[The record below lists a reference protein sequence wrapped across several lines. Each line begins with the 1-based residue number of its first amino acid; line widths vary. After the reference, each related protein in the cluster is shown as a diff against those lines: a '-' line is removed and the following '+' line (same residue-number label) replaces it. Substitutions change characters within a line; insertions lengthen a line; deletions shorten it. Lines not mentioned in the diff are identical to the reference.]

1 MLISDI
7 ELLWLFVC
15 TLLVLFMQV
24 GFLLLENGQVRRKN
38 SVNIAMKN
46 LADLALSLIL
56 FWAFG
61 FALIFSEW
69 QFASLH
75 GWLFFTGSHAA
86 LDLNFLYQMMFAGTA
101 ATIVSGAV
109 AERMMFR
116 GYLLL
121 VLVMAALI
129 YPVVAHWVWAGSLV
143 SVSPAPGWLAAMGY
157 VDLAGATVVHAVGGW
172 VALAAVLVI
181 GPRTGRFAA
190 GIEPLKGQNQPLAAV
205 GVMILFIGWV
215 GFNGGSVT
223 GFGEVTVKVVSNTLL
238 AGLAGATSG
247 LLWSWWY
254 KGSPQLLPALNGLL
268 AGLVSVTAMAHA
280 VYFAEVVMVAVIG
293 ALVTN
298 WAAVLLARRG
308 VDDVVGAV
316 SVHAIA
322 GSWGALAVALFADP
336 MLLATGL
343 GFWQQLGVQ
352 GLGVLVIA
360 VWSFGLAYLLL
371 GWLHRL
377 WPMRV
382 LIVAERAGLDYD
394 EHGERS
400 GSADLLRSMEART
413 SVKAADAV
421 VAMDPLSDLAEIA
434 AQYNDLLDEAN
445 LARQQLMQ
453 ANRHLEAR
461 VQERTASLSEEIER
475 REIIQRDLEKAKQ
488 QALQAATA
496 KTEFLATMSH
506 EIRTPMN
513 GMVGMLEV
521 LKQSPLTREQR
532 ELLQV
537 ATGSSEALLQIIDD
551 ILDYSK
557 IEAGQ
562 LQLEN
567 VPFSPYK
574 LVDQVARLLT
584 SKVRDKGLEL
594 VLDVGAEVPD
604 KVMGDPLRWQQVL
617 VNLIGNSVKF
627 TEQGHILVQVRARS
641 LADAQVE
648 LHLRVS
654 DTGVGIDKKTQ
665 RSLFEPFVQAD
676 SSTTRRYGG
685 TGLGLSICR
694 RLVAMMG
701 GNIGVNSEFGHGAE
715 FWVRVN
721 TQMAAVARQVDVDL
735 AGLTILL
742 IDDNKASQVVLAN
755 HLRWAGAEVIGWS
768 SGERSLAN
776 LRDNPALPFDLALV
790 DQEMGDMTGLDLA
803 KALGAVKGWEQK
815 PALLM
820 TSYDMLGIEQVAIK
834 LGYLGCLQKPLLRG
848 RLLRAV
854 GQAVGRLEAGCVEP
868 ELQSGNLRYRAVD
881 EERAEARGALILV
894 AEDNP
899 VNALVIETMMQ
910 QLGFIVHIVGNGREA
925 WNELQKRTYG
935 LLITDCH
942 MPVLDGYQLAQ
953 KVRRQEA
960 HQGWYLPIIA
970 LTASAMESDARRCAE
985 VGMDD
990 YLTKPVTLQALNDM
1004 VVKHLP
1010 VVDELREL
1018 TGQQLS
1024 PSEGVDSV
1032 AAADLI
1038 DEAMIRLTFGG
1049 DQAIMVEMLQLFI
1062 DTTRPLVQSAHG
1074 AMLQEQWQ
1082 EAASMVHQ
1090 MVGAAG
1096 TAGARQLADDGRLI
1110 EVLLRDEDW
1119 PMAAVAIQKLPRTFD
1134 DTCEALRALM

>member
-1 MLISDI
+1 M
-7 ELLWLFVC
+7 FVC

-61 FALIFSEW
+61 FALIFAPW
-69 QFASLH
+69 QWVELQS
-75 GWLFFTGSHAA
+75 WLFFTGSNAA
-86 LDLNFLYQMMFAGTA
+86 LDLTFLYQMMFAGTA

-121 VLVMAALI
+121 VLIMAALI
-129 YPVVAHWVWAGSLV
+129 YPVVAHWVWGGSVGWV
-143 SVSPAPGWLAAMGY
+143 SSTPGWLAAMGY

-190 GIEPLKGQNQPLAAV
+190 GIEPLKGQNQPLAAA
-205 GVMILFIGWV
+205 GVIILFIGWV

-223 GFGEVTVKVVSNTLL
+223 GFGDSTVRVVSNTLL

-280 VYFAEVVMVAVIG
+280 VYFSQVVIVAVIG
-293 ALVTN
+293 AVLAN

-316 SVHAIA
+316 SVHAVA
-322 GSWGALAVALFADP
+322 GSWGAIAVALFADP
-336 MLLATGL
+336 ALLATGL
-343 GFWQQLGVQ
+343 SFWRQLGVQ
-352 GLGVLVIA
+352 SLGVLVIA
-360 VWSFGLAYLLL
+360 AWSFGLSFILLA
-371 GWLHRL
+371 WLHRL

-382 LIVAERAGLDYD
+382 LIVAERSGLDHD

-413 SVKAADAV
+413 SVQAADAV
-421 VAMDPLSDLAEIA
+421 VTMDPLSDLAEIA

-445 LARQQLMQ
+445 QARQQLMH
-453 ANRHLEAR
+453 ANRDLEAR
-461 VQERTASLSEEIER
+461 VQERTASLSAEIKQ
-475 REIIQRDLEKAKQ
+475 REIIQLDLEKAKE

-521 LKQSPLTREQR
+521 LKQSPLSAEQI

-562 LQLEN
+562 LHLES

-574 LVDQVARLLT
+574 LVDQVARLLAT
-584 SKVRDKGLEL
+584 KVRDQGLEL
-594 VLDVGAEVPD
+594 VLDVGPEVPN

-617 VNLIGNSVKF
+617 VNLVGNAVKF
-627 TEQGHILVQVRARS
+627 TEQGYILVQVRSQLVAEQ
-641 LADAQVE
+641 QVE
-648 LHLRVS
+648 LSLRVT

-676 SSTTRRYGG
+676 SSTTRRFGG

-694 RLVAMMG
+694 RLIAMMG
-701 GNIGVNSEFGHGAE
+701 GDIGVKSEFGHGAE
-715 FWVRVN
+715 FWVQVV
-721 TQMAAVARQVDVDL
+721 TDVAEPAQEVDVDL
-735 AGLTILL
+735 SGLTVLL
-742 IDDNKASQVVLAN
+742 IDDNRASQVVLAN
-755 HLRWAGAEVIGWS
+755 HLRWAGAEVISWP
-768 SGERSLAN
+768 SGQRSLAQ
-776 LRDNPALPFDLALV
+776 LQANPQLHFDLALV

-803 KALGAVKGWEQK
+803 KALGDVESWEQR

-820 TSYDMLGIEQVAIK
+820 TSYDMLGIEQVAQK
-834 LGYLGCLQKPLLRG
+834 LGYQGCLQKPLLRG

-854 GQAVGRLEAGCVEP
+854 GRVLGRVEAESF
-868 ELQSGNLRYRAVD
+868 EQESLHNKLRYRAVD
-881 EERAEARGALILV
+881 EDRAEARGALILV

-899 VNALVIETMMQ
+899 VNARVIETMMR
-910 QLGFIVHIVGNGREA
+910 QLGFVVHIVGNGREA
-925 WNELQKRTYG
+925 WNELQQRTYG

-953 KVRRQEA
+953 KIRRQEA

-990 YLTKPVTLQALNDM
+990 YLTKPVTLQTLNDM

-1018 TGQQLS
+1018 QAEET
-1024 PSEGVDSV
+1024 V
-1032 AAADLI
+1032 ALPAEVTVKSADVI
-1038 DEAMIRLTFGG
+1038 DEAMIRLTFGD
-1049 DQAIMVEMLQLFI
+1049 DQAVMTEMLQLFI
-1062 DTTRPLVQSAHG
+1062 DTTLPLVRQVHE
-1074 AMLQEQWQ
+1074 AMLQQQWS
-1082 EAASMVHQ
+1082 EVASAVHQ

-1096 TAGARQLADDGRLI
+1096 AAGARQLAADGKLLEQLI
-1110 EVLLRDEDW
+1110 RDEDW
-1119 PMAAVAIQKLPRTFD
+1119 PLATVAMQKLPLTFD
-1134 DTCEALRALM
+1134 KTSQALRALM